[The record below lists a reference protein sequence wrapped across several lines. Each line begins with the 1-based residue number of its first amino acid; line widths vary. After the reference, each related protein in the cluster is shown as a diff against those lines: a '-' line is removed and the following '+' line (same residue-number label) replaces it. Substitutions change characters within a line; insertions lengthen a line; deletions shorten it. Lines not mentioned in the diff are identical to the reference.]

1 MDELPRTSDVARG
14 IDSVQPEAF
23 GHHGVITAWYR
34 LKLMITWRKI
44 GVVVSVLWLIG
55 LPIFVMFDSNR
66 RASEFYAWCRSAES
80 RYATDMTP
88 EQQLELCTRSARFMT
103 PSLLVQ
109 VLIAGNADT
118 FAMWIL
124 MLGPVAVFWL
134 IFGIIFVAVRS
145 IRNEN

>member
-1 MDELPRTSDVARG
+1 
-14 IDSVQPEAF
+14 
-23 GHHGVITAWYR
+23 
-34 LKLMITWRKI
+34 
-44 GVVVSVLWLIG
+44 
-55 LPIFVMFDSNR
+55 
-66 RASEFYAWCRSAES
+66 
-80 RYATDMTP
+80 
-88 EQQLELCTRSARFMT
+88 MT

>member
-1 MDELPRTSDVARG
+1 
-14 IDSVQPEAF
+14 
-23 GHHGVITAWYR
+23 
-34 LKLMITWRKI
+34 
-44 GVVVSVLWLIG
+44 
-55 LPIFVMFDSNR
+55 
-66 RASEFYAWCRSAES
+66 
-80 RYATDMTP
+80 
-88 EQQLELCTRSARFMT
+88 MT

-145 IRNEN
+145 VRNANWANCPLSLVYVAPGSAPKAWIISGGRIHTEVPRHVGKYYADQTRAAAGQESR